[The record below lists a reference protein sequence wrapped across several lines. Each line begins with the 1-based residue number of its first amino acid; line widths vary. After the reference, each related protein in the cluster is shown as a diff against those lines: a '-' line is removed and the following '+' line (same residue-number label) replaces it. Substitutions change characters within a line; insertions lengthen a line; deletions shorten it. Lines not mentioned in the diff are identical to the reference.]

1 MVIPKN
7 FKKMFWDIDV
17 KTLENKNSDFVITR
31 LAEKGSLDAG
41 RWLLKT
47 FGKRKVKNT
56 VKRSRNVSIK
66 SKNFWSI
73 I

>member
-17 KTLENKNSDFVITR
+17 KTLKNKNSDFVITR
-31 LAEKGSLDAG
+31 LAEKGGLDAG

-47 FGKRKVKNT
+47 FGKRKVKNI
-56 VKRSRNVSIK
+56 VKSSRNVSIK

>member
-1 MVIPKN
+1 MIIPRDFRKLFWDTN
-7 FKKMFWDIDV
+7 FK
-17 KTLENKNSDFVITR
+17 TLKDKNSDFVITR
-31 LAEKGSLDAG
+31 LAEKGGLDAG

-47 FGKRKVKNT
+47 FGKRKIKNIVKN
-56 VKRSRNVSIK
+56 SRNVSFK